1 MSKFTSKFAQLLGVA
16 RVRQSETGAREAL
29 NEELVRQLTEGEPV
43 EVRPVPS
50 RHVIAVFPP
59 PDEGARDDAIDAC
72 DDGEWR
78 EIRVKPCVFS
88 TPGSEES

>member
-43 EVRPVPS
+43 EIR
-50 RHVIAVFPP
+50 RL
-59 PDEGARDDAIDAC
+59 C
-72 DDGEWR
+72 DDGVWR
-78 EIRVKPCVFS
+78 DVRVAPFEISGDEPRFRPLRFS
-88 TPGSEES
+88 GPNDAGSEDQ